1 LAISV
6 TQLKYRFNAKAG
18 VTKALATISD
28 NAVMIAMTSRN
39 TDIFALIELWYKL
52 MIYKKCD

>member
-1 LAISV
+1 M
-6 TQLKYRFNAKAG
+6 RKAG

-28 NAVMIAMTSRN
+28 NAVTIAMTSRN

-52 MIYKKCD
+52 MIYKKCV